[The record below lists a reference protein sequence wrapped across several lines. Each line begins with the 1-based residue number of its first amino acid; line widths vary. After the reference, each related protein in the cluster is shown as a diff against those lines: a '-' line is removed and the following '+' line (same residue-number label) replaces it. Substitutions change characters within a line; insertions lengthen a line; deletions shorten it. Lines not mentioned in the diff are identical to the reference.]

1 MGNVWDKSIVKKEEV
16 QKNIEE
22 ANELVQKDPIM
33 DFIGLYLD
41 FSINEELPGKKI
53 IKANIRKYS
62 SQEGIDNRK
71 GETRL
76 TIEQFY
82 SFYNALMNSMDYFYE
97 KKLLKGKKTLTDE
110 NFDKIGPEE
119 SNTCPICEED
129 KVEVR
134 LPCSHFFCED
144 CIKSWVIKSETCPL
158 CRLKLKYNEKNK
170 KKGDATGI
178 EGSQRWDIINNDDE
192 FKEQMKQENKDLFL
206 KITKDLFYNKSM
218 VA

>member
-71 GETRL
+71 GEARL

-82 SFYNALMNSMDYFYE
+82 SFYNALY
-97 KKLLKGKKTLTDE
+97 
-110 NFDKIGPEE
+110 I
-119 SNTCPICEED
+119 
-129 KVEVR
+129 
-134 LPCSHFFCED
+134 
-144 CIKSWVIKSETCPL
+144 
-158 CRLKLKYNEKNK
+158 
-170 KKGDATGI
+170 
-178 EGSQRWDIINNDDE
+178 
-192 FKEQMKQENKDLFL
+192 
-206 KITKDLFYNKSM
+206 
-218 VA
+218 